1 MKKIPLLPFVSLF
14 FLRDEDETGTNSS
27 ISISSVIHQKNLRR
41 GSKKELLDTSKSDS
55 VLTVGITNVKFQ
67 LAFVIP
73 HVL

>member
-41 GSKKELLDTSKSDS
+41 GSKKELLDTSK
-55 VLTVGITNVKFQ
+55 IR
-67 LAFVIP
+67 
-73 HVL
+73 